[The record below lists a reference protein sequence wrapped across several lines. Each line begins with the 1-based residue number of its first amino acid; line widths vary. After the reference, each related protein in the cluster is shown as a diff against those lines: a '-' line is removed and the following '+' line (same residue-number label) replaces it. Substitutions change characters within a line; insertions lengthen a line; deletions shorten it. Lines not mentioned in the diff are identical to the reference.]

1 MEGSQCWGLV
11 SQVLGV
17 GQEMAMHEAPNTSR
31 SVTSEPYPVLTE
43 RLPRWCKATES
54 LKHRSKNTL
63 NFNGGVKP
71 EVPEGSCQTCLQ
83 ALGLEKD
90 LPGLLQL

>member
-1 MEGSQCWGLV
+1 
-11 SQVLGV
+11 
-17 GQEMAMHEAPNTSR
+17 MAVHEALNTSR

-43 RLPRWCKATES
+43 SLPRWCKATES

-63 NFNGGVKP
+63 NFNGVKP
-71 EVPEGSCQTCLQ
+71 EGPEGSCQTCLQ

-90 LPGLLQL
+90 LPGLLQV